1 MSNTKQQIAKVMAEL
16 NQEIQEVE
24 GLPIR
29 QKLRDEIAI
38 AATRLKG
45 VNLVLDG
52 DAGQLEQYIQGF
64 DLAMGE
70 TRALPGSGP
79 PCRNYTDLQVFSV
92 LEQFATTFD
101 TCENKKAI
109 ESVNK
114 QIGEKKKPISSL
126 SAAATAALTELRK
139 AKAAHTA
146 RKDGMDSAKTD
157 GAKRQ
162 HAAHKNIRGDV
173 FEHLDDVPEM
183 FRISTATELKQFDWK
198 SCTVPTLVTA
208 QAMDEHV
215 TDFFNKEACEG
226 EGFSFFKNLAADFAK
241 EEAKSQ
247 RATRVTCPIADALV
261 PRAVAVLSAA
271 VPSDAIQPTDSAEKK
286 QLREALRPC
295 AFAVSAGT
303 VFAQAEKHHFGVAK
317 WTWSGT
323 RQVAVTR
330 EESFL
335 QFVQARS
342 APGQPLPLALLWTTW
357 KDITADYMQHYMAK
371 QGKGNTFHSTVA
383 PGDLLFTP
391 PAFIIAEQSKG
402 ATTLGLRVGILRP
415 PDYNDLAKVLSVVER
430 GTGAA
435 AAAAA
440 SGSASALAPMPKS
453 TLRLAV
459 EEI

>member
-1 MSNTKQQIAKVMAEL
+1 MSNMKQQIAKVMAEL
-16 NQEIQEVE
+16 YQEIQEVE
-24 GLPIR
+24 GLPTR
-29 QKLRDEIAI
+29 EKLRDEIAI

-45 VNLVLDG
+45 VKLVLDG

-70 TRALPGSGP
+70 KRALPGSGP

-92 LEQFATTFD
+92 LEQLATNFD

-157 GAKRQ
+157 GAKRG
-162 HAAHKNIRGDV
+162 AHKYIRGDV
-173 FEHLDDVPEM
+173 FEHLDEVPEM
-183 FRISTATELKQFDWK
+183 LRITTATELKEVDWK

-208 QAMDEHV
+208 QAMDGHEHV

-226 EGFSFFKNLAADFAK
+226 FSFFKTLAADFAK

-247 RATRVTCPIADALV
+247 RATRVTCPIDDALV

-271 VPSDAIQPTDSAEKK
+271 VPSDAIRPTDSAEKK
-286 QLREALRPC
+286 QLREALQPC
-295 AFAVSAGT
+295 AFVVSAGK
-303 VFAQAEKHHFGVAK
+303 VFAQAEKHHFGVVK

-342 APGQPLPLALLWTTW
+342 APGQLLPLALLWTTW

-391 PAFIIAEQSKG
+391 PAFIIAERSKG

-430 GTGAA
+430 GTGG

-440 SGSASALAPMPKS
+440 SGSAPALAPMPKVK
-453 TLRLAV
+453 LRLAV